1 MRGLRRMSGRSRAAL
16 AGAASVLVIAGGAG
30 GAMAAADD
38 QEAAQADAT
47 TTRLAADEGR
57 GPGGPPPGAE
67 AVQELLGLDQDEIR
81 EARESGSSLAE
92 IAEGQGVS
100 LEELTATIVTASEER
115 LDEAVASPRVA
126 SPRTRRTR
134 SSPRSRTT

>member
-57 GPGGPPPGAE
+57 GPGPPPGAE

-92 IAEGQGVS
+92 IAEGQGAS

-134 SSPRSRTT
+134 SSPRSRRT